1 MASIAEANDW
11 WRVGGRGIASLR
23 TFDTVSPRQCPTKK
37 YRLAITTL
45 RTPDA
50 RSAQSNNVIVGFR
63 LNAPTLRCR
72 CVATPRLVANK
83 DFVTAPSLRPRR
95 GFAVFAKCFRLD
107 TASPPAA
114 PSVRCRHD
122 ATPRRPLQSV
132 CRNNVGYLPLALLF
146 FGLLLAKYLLFV
158 NTKFLVGRTFVSM
171 IFVATPKTC
180 VGVSAQPPTAT
191 PQGQKRRSWT
201 GE

>member
-23 TFDTVSPRQCPTKK
+23 TFDAVSPRQYPSKK

-50 RSAQSNNVIVGFR
+50 RSAQSNIVIVRFQSY
-63 LNAPTLRCR
+63 APTLRCR

-95 GFAVFAKCFRLD
+95 GFAAFAKCFRLG
-107 TASPPAA
+107 TASAPAHPRSDVA
-114 PSVRCRHD
+114 VGQHLAAHCKVSVE
-122 ATPRRPLQSV
+122 TTLV
-132 CRNNVGYLPLALLF
+132 I
-146 FGLLLAKYLLFV
+146 
-158 NTKFLVGRTFVSM
+158 FLWRYYS
-171 IFVATPKTC
+171 
-180 VGVSAQPPTAT
+180 SACYWQNIYFL
-191 PQGQKRRSWT
+191 
-201 GE
+201 